1 MKLEETI
8 KIRTNSE
15 NDARMTI
22 DHYREQCRE
31 GGYTVKKAGY
41 EYKTKKSKGEI
52 IDEAW
57 VVSITLTYADVWE
70 VI

>member
-15 NDARMTI
+15 PEAQATI
-22 DHYREQCRE
+22 DHYRDKSRE

-57 VVSITLTYADVWE
+57 VVSVTLTYADVWE
-70 VI
+70 VA